1 LFVSF
6 HYINKVRYL
15 LLAIG
20 VLLLI
25 LQNQLPVFFS
35 EENQVYV
42 FLAGIL
48 ILGIPHG
55 AADLMVASSVNAE
68 EKKNFSTI
76 RFLSVYLLRLSLF
89 GLFFWLFPLWGNI
102 FFVLIAAYHF
112 GETDLHRFK
121 TETAIGKLFVISYGL
136 LILGFILL
144 HHFDSLIP
152 LFNLFPSG
160 RNAAGFINW
169 VAVNRYTILGF
180 IVLHF
185 FIITFIYFYKH
196 EVNTHDSG
204 IFLVHL
210 AIILPILY
218 FLPMMMAFTFYFII
232 WHSLLSLQNILRFL
246 QKQNKFNNKQ
256 IAGQILFYSLLAMI
270 GIGFA
275 GTAGFMFINHHTM
288 LVYVFIGLA
297 VLTAP
302 HMQVMHDM
310 YLRFRTGR

>member
-1 LFVSF
+1 MR
-6 HYINKVRYL
+6 YI
-15 LLAIG
+15 LLATG
-20 VLLLI
+20 LLMLL
-25 LQNQLPVFFS
+25 LQNQLPVFFT

-55 AADLMVASSVNAE
+55 AADLMVASSANE
-68 EKKNFSTI
+68 KEKKQFSTI
-76 RFLSVYLLRLSLF
+76 RFLVIYLFRLGLF

-121 TETAIGKLFVISYGL
+121 TETRIGKLFVISYGL

-160 RNAAGFINW
+160 RNATGFIQW
-169 VAVNRYTILGF
+169 VAQNRYIILAL

-210 AIILPILY
+210 AIIIPILY

-246 QKQNKFNNKQ
+246 QSQKKFSNKQ
-256 IAGQILFYSLLAMI
+256 ITGQILFYSLLAML
-270 GIGFA
+270 GIGLA
-275 GTAGFMFINHHTM
+275 GAAGFMFINHQTM

-310 YLRFRTGR
+310 YLRFRNSN

>member
-1 LFVSF
+1 MR
-6 HYINKVRYL
+6 YILMAIGALML
-15 LLAIG
+15 LL
-20 VLLLI
+20 
-25 LQNQLPVFFS
+25 QKQLPVFFT
-35 EENQVYV
+35 EENQVYL

-48 ILGIPHG
+48 VLGIPHG
-55 AADLMVASSVNAE
+55 AADLMVASSAGTDE
-68 EKKNFSTI
+68 RKRFSTI
-76 RFLSVYLLRLSLF
+76 RFLFVYLLRLGLF

-121 TETAIGKLFVISYGL
+121 TETTIGKLFVISYGL

-160 RNAAGFINW
+160 RNAANLIQW
-169 VAVNRYTILGF
+169 VAQNRYIILGL

-196 EVNTHDSG
+196 EINTHDSG

-256 IAGQILFYSLLAMI
+256 ITAQILFYSTLAMV
-270 GIGFA
+270 GIGLA
-275 GTAGFMFINHHTM
+275 GAAGFMFINHHTM

>member
-1 LFVSF
+1 MR
-6 HYINKVRYL
+6 YI
-15 LLAIG
+15 LLATG
-20 VLLLI
+20 LLMLL
-25 LQNQLPVFFS
+25 LQNQLPVFFT

-55 AADLMVASSVNAE
+55 AADLMVASSANE
-68 EKKNFSTI
+68 KEKKQFSTI
-76 RFLSVYLLRLSLF
+76 RFLAIYLFRLGLF

-121 TETAIGKLFVISYGL
+121 TETRIGKLFVISYGL

-160 RNAAGFINW
+160 RNATGFIQW
-169 VAVNRYTILGF
+169 VAQNRYIILAL

-210 AIILPILY
+210 AIIIPILY

-246 QKQNKFNNKQ
+246 QSQKKFSNKQ
-256 IAGQILFYSLLAMI
+256 ITGQILFYSLLAML
-270 GIGFA
+270 GIGLA
-275 GTAGFMFINHHTM
+275 GAAGFMFINHQTM

-310 YLRFRTGR
+310 YLRFRNSN

>member
-1 LFVSF
+1 MRYAILASGFFLLF
-6 HYINKVRYL
+6 
-15 LLAIG
+15 
-20 VLLLI
+20 
-25 LQNQLPVFFS
+25 LQNQFPSFFN
-35 EENQVYV
+35 EENQVYL
-42 FLAGIL
+42 FLGGIL

-55 AADLMVASSVNAE
+55 AADLMVASSGTT
-68 EKKNFSTI
+68 KQKTKFSTF
-76 RFLSVYLLRLSLF
+76 RFLIFYLLRLFLF
-89 GLFFWLFPLWGNI
+89 GLFLWLFPIWGNI
-102 FFVLIAAYHF
+102 VFVLIAAYHF

-121 TETAIGKLFVISYGL
+121 TETKIGKIFVISYGL

-160 RNAAGFINW
+160 KASTNAIQWIA
-169 VAVNRYTILGF
+169 ANRYVILAI
-180 IVLHF
+180 IVILF
-185 FIITFIYFYKH
+185 FFVTFIYFHLH

-210 AIILPILY
+210 AIIIPILY

-246 QKQNKFNNKQ
+246 ESESKFKPKE
-256 IAGQILFYSLLAMI
+256 IIGQILFYSLLAMG
-270 GIGFA
+270 GIGLA
-275 GTAGFMFINHHTM
+275 GVAGFMFVNHHTM

-310 YLRFRTGR
+310 YLRFRSVK

>member
-1 LFVSF
+1 MR
-6 HYINKVRYL
+6 YILMAVGAL
-15 LLAIG
+15 M
-20 VLLLI
+20 LI
-25 LQNQLPVFFS
+25 FQNRLPVFFS
-35 EENQVYV
+35 EENQVYI

-48 ILGIPHG
+48 VLGIPHG
-55 AADLMVASSVNAE
+55 AADLMVASSSRTDE
-68 EKKNFSTI
+68 RKSFSTF
-76 RFLSVYLLRLSLF
+76 RFLLVYLLRLGLF

-102 FFVLIAAYHF
+102 IFVLIAAYHF

-121 TETAIGKLFVISYGL
+121 TETTIGKLFVISYGL

-160 RNAAGFINW
+160 RDAAELIQW
-169 VAVNRYTILGF
+169 IAQNRYILLGF

-196 EVNTHDSG
+196 EINTHDSG
-204 IFLVHL
+204 VFLVHL

-232 WHSLLSLQNILRFL
+232 WHSLLSLQNILRYL
-246 QKQNKFNNKQ
+246 QSQNKFNNKQ
-256 IAGQILFYSLLAMI
+256 IAGQILFYSLLALM
-270 GIGFA
+270 GIGLA
-275 GTAGFMFINHHTM
+275 GAAGFMFINHHTM

>member
-1 LFVSF
+1 MR
-6 HYINKVRYL
+6 YILMAIGALML
-15 LLAIG
+15 LL
-20 VLLLI
+20 
-25 LQNQLPVFFS
+25 QKQLPVFFT
-35 EENQVYV
+35 EENQVYLL
-42 FLAGIL
+42 LAGIL
-48 ILGIPHG
+48 VLGIPHG
-55 AADLMVASSVNAE
+55 AADLMVASSAGTDE
-68 EKKNFSTI
+68 RKRFSTI
-76 RFLSVYLLRLSLF
+76 RFLFVYLLRLGLF

-121 TETAIGKLFVISYGL
+121 TETTIGKLFVISYGL

-160 RNAAGFINW
+160 RNAANLIQW
-169 VAVNRYTILGF
+169 VAQNRYILLGL

-196 EVNTHDSG
+196 EINTHDSG

-256 IAGQILFYSLLAMI
+256 ITAQILFYSTLAMV
-270 GIGFA
+270 GIGLA
-275 GTAGFMFINHHTM
+275 GAAGFMFINHHTM

>member
-1 LFVSF
+1 MR
-6 HYINKVRYL
+6 YILMAIGALML
-15 LLAIG
+15 LL
-20 VLLLI
+20 
-25 LQNQLPVFFS
+25 QKQLPVFFT
-35 EENQVYV
+35 EENQVYL

-48 ILGIPHG
+48 VLGIPHG
-55 AADLMVASSVNAE
+55 AADLMVASSAGTDE
-68 EKKNFSTI
+68 RKRFSTI
-76 RFLSVYLLRLSLF
+76 RFLFVYLLRLGLF

-121 TETAIGKLFVISYGL
+121 TETTIGKLFVISYGL

-160 RNAAGFINW
+160 RNAANLIQW
-169 VAVNRYTILGF
+169 VAQNRYIILGL

-196 EVNTHDSG
+196 EINTHDSG

-256 IAGQILFYSLLAMI
+256 ITVQILFYSTLAMV
-270 GIGFA
+270 GIGLA
-275 GTAGFMFINHHTM
+275 GAAGFMFINHHTM

>member
-1 LFVSF
+1 M
-6 HYINKVRYL
+6 RYVLLACGIIL
-15 LLAIG
+15 LL
-20 VLLLI
+20 
-25 LQNQLPVFFS
+25 LQHQLPLFFN
-35 EENQVYV
+35 EENQVYL
-42 FLAGIL
+42 FLGGIL
-48 ILGIPHG
+48 VLGIPHG
-55 AADLMVASSVNAE
+55 AADLMVASSGNTIQ
-68 EKKNFSTI
+68 KKKFSI
-76 RFLSVYLLRLSLF
+76 FRFLFVYLFRLALF

-102 FFVLIAAYHF
+102 VFVLIAAYHF

-121 TETAIGKLFVISYGL
+121 TETRTGKLFVISYGL

-144 HHFDSLIP
+144 HHFDTLVP

-160 RNAAGFINW
+160 RESADLIQWIAS
-169 VAVNRYTILGF
+169 NRYMILALV
-180 IVLHF
+180 VLNF
-185 FIITFIYFYKH
+185 FIITFVYFYLH

-210 AIILPILY
+210 AIILSILY

-246 QKQNKFNNKQ
+246 ESEKKFKPKV
-256 IAGQILFYSLLAMI
+256 IVGQILFYSLLAMG
-270 GIGFA
+270 GISLA
-275 GTAGFMFINHHTM
+275 GAAGFMFVNHQTM

-310 YLRFRTGR
+310 YLRFRAVK

>member
-1 LFVSF
+1 MRYAILASGIFLLF
-6 HYINKVRYL
+6 
-15 LLAIG
+15 
-20 VLLLI
+20 
-25 LQNQLPVFFS
+25 LQNLFPSFFN
-35 EENQVYV
+35 EENQVYL
-42 FLAGIL
+42 FLGGIL

-55 AADLMVASSVNAE
+55 AADLMVASSGTTRHTT
-68 EKKNFSTI
+68 KFSTFK
-76 RFLSVYLLRLSLF
+76 FLVNYLFRLVLF
-89 GLFFWLFPLWGNI
+89 GVFFWLFPVWGNI
-102 FFVLIAAYHF
+102 VFVLIAAYHF

-121 TETAIGKLFVISYGL
+121 TETKIGKLFVISYGL

-160 RNAAGFINW
+160 KAAIDSIRW
-169 VAVNRYTILGF
+169 VAANRYLILAIIVILFF
-180 IVLHF
+180 IV
-185 FIITFIYFYKH
+185 TFIYFHLH

-210 AIILPILY
+210 AMILPILY

-246 QKQNKFNNKQ
+246 ESDKKFKPKV
-256 IAGQILFYSLLAMI
+256 IVGQILFYSLLAMG
-270 GIGFA
+270 GISLVGA
-275 GTAGFMFINHHTM
+275 AGFMFVNHQTM

-310 YLRFRTGR
+310 YLRFRAVK